1 MKTFVLLLAG
11 VLVCS
16 FGVPGDAQT
25 TPELNSEITKM
36 NSLTSSQENS
46 RVVEKISSDFGSFL
60 GQDANAVVTG
70 LRNGTPIELT
80 STTTTVGSTPGAAPV
95 TTTET
100 TIINPPTG
108 KMGYGNVYTS
118 LALAKQQL
126 SAAGI
131 TEPTPQELQAALTG
145 GTITSGTGPEAT
157 TTSMEGIL
165 TLRSQK
171 MGWGQISQKLGYK
184 LGPVI
189 SGMKSANKNL
199 ATTSTSA
206 PAEAGT
212 TQAGARSKTDA
223 GTGIV
228 SGSGKAHGNRGHA
241 AANGK
246 GSKVTGAGIVSAT
259 GGSSGKHS
267 GAIVTGA
274 GRGINSGQAHG
285 YGRGIVSGS
294 GHAINASGSVASH
307 GRGGNGGTHGK
318 GQNK

>member
-1 MKTFVLLLAG
+1 MKTFALFLAG
-11 VLVCS
+11 VLACS
-16 FGVPGDAQT
+16 LAAPIYAQT
-25 TPELNSEITKM
+25 ATELNGEITKM
-36 NSLTSSQENS
+36 NSLTTRQGNT
-46 RVVEKISSDFGSFL
+46 RVVEKISSDFDSFL
-60 GQDANAVVTG
+60 GPDANSVVTG

-126 SAAGI
+126 SVAGI

-157 TTSMEGIL
+157 TTTMEGIL
-165 TLRSQK
+165 TMRSQK
-171 MGWGQISQKLGYK
+171 MGWGQISKKLGYK

-199 ATTSTSA
+199 ATATTSVSSETSTTHA
-206 PAEAGT
+206 A
-212 TQAGARSKTDA
+212 ARSKA
-223 GTGIV
+223 AYGKGIV
-228 SGSGKAHGNRGHA
+228 SGNGKSQANNGHA
-241 AANGK
+241 VANGK
-246 GSKVTGAGIVSAT
+246 SNKGAGSSIVSAS
-259 GGSSGKHS
+259 GGGSGKHS
-267 GAIVTGA
+267 GAIVSGS
-274 GRGINSGQAHG
+274 GRGLSSGQSHG

-294 GHAINASGSVASH
+294 GHGVSPSGGAVST
-307 GRGGNGGTHGK
+307 GRGNGGAHGK
-318 GQNK
+318 SHTK

>member
-1 MKTFVLLLAG
+1 MKTFALFVAG

-16 FGVPGDAQT
+16 FAAPVHAQT
-25 TPELNSEITKM
+25 ATELNGEITKM
-36 NSLTSSQENS
+36 NSLTTSQGNTK
-46 RVVEKISSDFGSFL
+46 VVEKISSDFGSFL
-60 GQDANAVVTG
+60 GSDANTIVTG

-131 TEPTPQELQAALTG
+131 TEPTPEQLQVALTG
-145 GTITSGTGPEAT
+145 GTLTTGTGAEAT
-157 TTSMEGIL
+157 TTTMDGIL
-165 TLRSQK
+165 TMRSQK

-199 ATTSTSA
+199 ATTTTGISSETN
-206 PAEAGT
+206 T
-212 TQAGARSKTDA
+212 TQLSAKSKTDA
-223 GTGIV
+223 KSGIV
-228 SGSGKAHGNRGHA
+228 SGSGKAHGNNGHVVT
-241 AANGK
+241 NDKSNK
-246 GSKVTGAGIVSAT
+246 GSGSGIVSAS
-259 GGSSGKHS
+259 GG
-267 GAIVTGA
+267 IVTGA
-274 GRGINSGQAHG
+274 GRGVNSGQSHG

-294 GHAINASGSVASH
+294 GHGVSSSGGAVST
-307 GRGGNGGTHGK
+307 GRGYGGAHGK
-318 GQNK
+318 GHTK